1 MASTWFMLFFIF
13 EICCCIMRTAQKSFL
28 FRISPV
34 NVSKSAASYTFTF
47 TDEIRNGKLH
57 FLCCGGNNNLYQ
69 DSPEHITNGL
79 IKIVSCFKQ
88 GNNSVNV
95 FICGILP
102 SDDISPINRLLIKE
116 TNNILKSTCSLYHIN
131 FIDQDKNWV
140 QRSGAFKPDPLYSD

>member
-1 MASTWFMLFFIF
+1 
-13 EICCCIMRTAQKSFL
+13 MRTAQKSFL

-47 TDEIRNGKLH
+47 TDEIRNGKL
-57 FLCCGGNNNLYQ
+57 NLYQ